1 MNAPSLQIPDP
12 ADGDSFVVKH
22 ALEVARSLWDCGEHR
37 QAVVWVRR
45 AAEAA
50 GDGGDASRLAT
61 LARAAVDLGAPA
73 TSPPPSS
80 RSAPPPLPK
89 STVPPRL
96 PSRALPKP
104 RLMPVPPPAPA
115 PAPVVA
121 APAAAPAPSPAP
133 LKSFERTP
141 TPIEVRRR
149 VSVKVSVRDPDLIV
163 VRPLADGENAPAGT
177 REAFLVMVDR

>member
-22 ALEVARSLWDCGEHR
+22 ALEVARSLWDCGEQR

-61 LARAAVDLGAPA
+61 LARAAADLGAPA

-89 STVPPRL
+89 SSVPPPL
-96 PSRALPKP
+96 PSRAPPKP
-104 RLMPVPPPAPA
+104 RLMPVPPPAP
-115 PAPVVA
+115 P
-121 APAAAPAPSPAP
+121 P
-133 LKSFERTP
+133 LKSIERSP

-163 VRPLADGENAPAGT
+163 VRPLADGEAAPAGT